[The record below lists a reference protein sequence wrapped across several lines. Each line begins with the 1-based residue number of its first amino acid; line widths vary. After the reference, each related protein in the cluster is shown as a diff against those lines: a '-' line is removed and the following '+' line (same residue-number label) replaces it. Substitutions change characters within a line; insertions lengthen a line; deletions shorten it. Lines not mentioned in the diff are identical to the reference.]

1 MPPDFRKPMIE
12 NLNFITFNQAISKG
26 IVLVDYWA
34 QWCAPCLAQN
44 PVLEEIADEVKNIAL
59 VAKVD
64 IADNRVIADQ
74 QKVKNIPTLILYKD
88 GKEIQRFSGI
98 QSKEI
103 IINSIQNNK

>member
-1 MPPDFRKPMIE
+1 MIQD
-12 NLNFITFNQAISKG
+12 LNFITFSKEIANG
-26 IVLVDYWA
+26 LVLVDYWA

-44 PVLEEIADEVKNIAL
+44 PILEEIAEEVKDIAII
-59 VAKVD
+59 VKVD

-88 GKEIQRFSGI
+88 GVEIQRFAGI